1 MNSNGK
7 FDFTIEPKPSFAKV
21 DITQSH
27 FADFAFTVT
36 NKSERPVRAEAM
48 IIPLAGPADADG
60 NTLPPEEWGHWLE
73 LQDEAT
79 YDFGPSSVKNYTAR
93 VVLPADVRLGE
104 YKFRLIMVNVADPDG
119 PFAQS
124 DVAVFNAVG
133 PHFKV
138 STFVW
143 WALAAFVALTL
154 LTVLV
159 IVLLQTRT
167 LSVTMRALTETVPSG
182 TAAHYQILIENRRP
196 VTATDIMLVYRPPV
210 GVVGAVVS
218 VVGEKMQQCDE
229 LGESTLELI
238 RCDLDKL
245 PPGSHPITVE
255 LRAIPGPGVTVITNT
270 AMVTVLATLNGE
282 VTTAPAAFPREQTT
296 LAVLPPASTPGVV
309 VLIDPGAAVATL
321 DEPINYRLLA
331 WTTGVST
338 TSQVTL
344 TYQLPS
350 GMRYA
355 GSGQSLAL
363 PEGCALPRDYFT
375 LVCQRSYDPAKGKPA
390 EVIVKV
396 TPTEI
401 LAQAPEQVVRAVG
414 DATVNGAK
422 AEKTAATVVVNSALF
437 FNGRNA
443 YVNLG
448 YKSVPPEGNL
458 TAEMWLHPFAADDGQ
473 SFLGA
478 HREENDRVSNLF
490 LLGYWNDGLTVTL
503 GPSSHVITDAKRTER
518 HHLAV
523 TIKRK
528 DEASSFVTVYLN
540 GDPLPW
546 REPDP
551 PSDDCD
557 LCKVFTGTLTT
568 EPTLHWLLGQEWD
581 SGSPDPRPSD
591 FFKGA
596 MSDVRLWNCVRNE
609 AQIEQTMNQHLVG
622 DEVGLKYCDQ
632 DERGRLIGYWPLEP
646 TGESTVRPLDEG
658 PNHYDG
664 DYVNTTWGERLQ
676 RFGGALTFDG
686 VADALLAAPPP
697 PLAET
702 VAATNAFSLT
712 LSAWL
717 KVESVPTLAEWLVA
731 VPLTL
736 SMATMPP
743 VAAELTEPLT
753 FAPGLSPAD
762 ETAVVTTT
770 TEIATEN
777 FAASIAEDIQLAP
790 VLPPPQEDAL
800 PANQAFWALLLID
813 DDGHVAMVAQPREG
827 GSQPIWDKDEKPIE
841 TGRWVHFTGVLQ
853 VNQQVTPPTIAIT
866 LYRNGALVK
875 GRRLAVSH
883 TISDVN
889 CQLDIYIGGG
899 CPGTRTFFAG
909 QMDEVRLWARS
920 LQEPEINQWLNRPGE
935 VFDEALYLAF
945 DDGPGRRTTDLSRN
959 RQAIALGGPAWIAS
973 DAGSDTSR

>member
-1 MNSNGK
+1 MSSNGK

-36 NKSERPVRAEAM
+36 NKSERSVRAEAM

-60 NTLPPEEWGHWLE
+60 NTLPPEEWGHWLA
-73 LQDEAT
+73 LQEDAT
-79 YDFGPSSVKNYTAR
+79 YDFGPSSVKNYTVR

-159 IVLLQTRT
+159 IVLMQTRT
-167 LSVTMRALTETVPSG
+167 LTVTMQTLTDTVPGGSV
-182 TAAHYQILIENRRP
+182 ARYRVLIENRRP
-196 VTATDIMLVYRPPV
+196 VTATDVMLVYRPPV
-210 GVVGAVVS
+210 GVVGALAS
-218 VVGEKMQQCDE
+218 VVGEGVQQCDE

-238 RCDLDKL
+238 RCDLDAL
-245 PPGSHPITVE
+245 PPGSSPITVE
-255 LRAIPGPGVTVITNT
+255 LTAIPGPGVTVITNT

-282 VTTAPAAFPREQTT
+282 ATTASAVLPREQTT
-296 LAVLPPASTPGVV
+296 LAVVPPDPAPGVV
-309 VLIDPGAAVATL
+309 VLIDPGAGVATL
-321 DEPINYRLLA
+321 DEAINYRLLA

-338 TSQVTL
+338 TTPLTL

-355 GSGQSLAL
+355 GSGQTPSL
-363 PEGCALPRDYFT
+363 PEGCALPHDYFT
-375 LVCQRSYDPAKGKPA
+375 LVCQRSYDPTKGKPA

-401 LAQAPEQVVRAVG
+401 LAQMPQQVVKATG
-414 DATVNGAK
+414 DATVK
-422 AEKTAATVVVNSALF
+422 VETRVVNSALF

-448 YKSVPPEGNL
+448 YNRVPPEGNL
-458 TAEMWLHPFAADDGQ
+458 TAEMWIHPFAADDGQ

-478 HREENDRVSNLF
+478 HRQQNGRVDNLF
-490 LLGYWNDGLTVTL
+490 LLGYWNDGLTVNL
-503 GPSSHVITDAKRTER
+503 GPGSHVITGTKRTER
-518 HHLAV
+518 YHLAV

-540 GDPLPW
+540 GDPQPW

-557 LCKVFTGTLTT
+557 LCKVFTGTLGT
-568 EPTLHWLLGQEWD
+568 EPTLKWLLGQEWD
-581 SGSPDPRPSD
+581 TGSPDPRPSD

-596 MSDVRLWNCVRNE
+596 MSEVRLWNCVRNE

-622 DEVGLKYCDQ
+622 DEGGLQYCDQ
-632 DERGRLIGYWPLEP
+632 DENGRLIGYWPLEP
-646 TGESTVRPLDEG
+646 TKETMTRALDEG

-664 DYVNTTWGERLQ
+664 DYLNTTWGQRLQ

-686 VADALLAAPPP
+686 VADTLLATPPTTW
-697 PLAET
+697 AET
-702 VAATNAFSLT
+702 ASANNAFSLT
-712 LSAWL
+712 ISAWL

-736 SMATMPP
+736 SATTTP
-743 VAAELTEPLT
+743 VAVGPPALTT
-753 FAPGLSPAD
+753 FAPLTS
-762 ETAVVTTT
+762 TAITDAVTT
-770 TEIATEN
+770 ED
-777 FAASIAEDIQLAP
+777 FAASITEDRQP
-790 VLPPPQEDAL
+790 VQGLQPPPEATLLD
-800 PANQAFWALLLID
+800 NQAFWALLLID
-813 DDGHVAMVAQPREG
+813 DDGHVALAAQPRAG
-827 GSQPIWDKDEKPIE
+827 GSQPVWDKDEKPIE

-853 VNQQVTPPTIAIT
+853 VNQQVTPPTIAVT
-866 LYRNGALVK
+866 LYRNGAPVK
-875 GRRLAVSH
+875 GRRLALSH
-883 TISDVN
+883 PFSDAD
-889 CQLDIYIGGG
+889 CQPLIYIGGG

-909 QMDEVRLWARS
+909 QLDEVRLWARP
-920 LQEPEINQWLNRPGE
+920 LGEPEINQWLNRPGE
-935 VFDEALYLAF
+935 AFDETLYLAF
-945 DDGPGRRTTDLSRN
+945 DDGPGRKTTDLSRN
-959 RQAIALGGPAWIAS
+959 HQAIALGGPAWITS
-973 DAGSDTSR
+973 DAGSDGSQ